1 MKKNHKILVSIGIIL
16 LVVVTAVVVFQV
28 DKTNKTLAY
37 NKQQQEI
44 KMAQEKKI
52 AFDKL
57 EAEQLAK
64 QLEAEPIEKK
74 AVDQAWDLIWNK
86 AGKLMPLDH
95 QGKAPYYKQAEEI
108 VKDYPKFISKY
119 KEDAHA
125 LYVKCKV
132 NVLVS
137 AYWSNKNDKD
147 GYDAS
152 GKYDNYETYN
162 RNFEDSNKLTVAA
175 LIKDLN
181 PNEVGSG
188 SENMRTTMSSL
199 KTGLNNILGVS
210 EAEWKKIYSAR
221 EADWDS
227 PIKTETKYYEE
238 LKNSIPKIGMTREE
252 VIITKW
258 GRPNKVNKTTT
269 ANGVSEQWVYGSNR
283 YVYLDNGI
291 VTAIQD

>member
-1 MKKNHKILVSIGIIL
+1 MKKNHMILVSIGIIL
-16 LVVVTAVVVFQV
+16 LVAVTAGVVFQV

-52 AFDKL
+52 AFEKL

-74 AVDQAWDLIWNK
+74 AVDQAWDLISSNFNNSS
-86 AGKLMPLDH
+86 ANNQYLIEAREL
-95 QGKAPYYKQAEEI
+95 
-108 VKDYPKFISKY
+108 VKNYPAFISKY

-125 LYVKCKV
+125 IYVYSRIKP
-132 NVLVS
+132 LVS
-137 AYWSNKNDKD
+137 SYWSNKTDKD
-147 GYDAS
+147 KYDAS
-152 GKYDNYETYN
+152 GRYDDYETYG
-162 RNFEDSNKLTVAA
+162 RNFIDRHKLNVAGI
-175 LIKDLN
+175 IKDLN
-181 PNEVGSG
+181 PNEVGSE
-188 SENMRTTMSSL
+188 SSDMKSVMSNL
-199 KTGLNNILGVS
+199 KSALNNILGVS
-210 EAEWKKIYSAR
+210 EQEWKNIYSQR
-221 EADWDS
+221 ETDWDS
-227 PIKTETKYYEE
+227 SIKTETKHNEE

-258 GRPNKVNKTTT
+258 GRPKKINKTTN
-269 ANGVSEQWVYGSNR
+269 AYGISEQWVYSSGK